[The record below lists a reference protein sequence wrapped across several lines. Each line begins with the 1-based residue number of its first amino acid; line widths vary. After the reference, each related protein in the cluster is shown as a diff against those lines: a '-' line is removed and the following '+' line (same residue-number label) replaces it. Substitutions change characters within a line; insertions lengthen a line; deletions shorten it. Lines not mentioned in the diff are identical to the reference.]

1 VTPQELAIITTSAVS
16 VIGLATWWFWLQ
28 SAYACDS
35 FRQKVFA
42 LRDEMFDYAAE
53 GAIPFESPAYAELRL
68 LMNRVLRFAHRITFW
83 KTVGYLVIESVSE
96 DREQAI
102 SFRNEWITSVNSV
115 ADASVRAKLYEFEE
129 RLGVL
134 IIDHVFKTSLAAV
147 TFAFAVVLV
156 ISVLQL
162 KQSAVQF
169 LARIIRPGEIEERA
183 WNHSG

>member
-1 VTPQELAIITTSAVS
+1 MTQHELAIIATSAVS

-28 SAYACDS
+28 SAYARDS

-53 GAIPFESPAYAELRL
+53 GAIPFENPAYAELRL

-83 KTVGYLVIESVSE
+83 KTLGYVFIESVSE
-96 DREQAI
+96 EHEQAF
-102 SFRNEWITSVNSV
+102 SFRNEWVRSVNSI
-115 ADASVRAKLYEFEE
+115 ADPDVRAKLYDFES
-129 RLGVL
+129 RLGEL

-147 TFAFAVVLV
+147 LIAVAAMLV

-162 KQSAVQF
+162 KKSALQF
-169 LARIIRPGEIEERA
+169 LGQIIRPGEIEERA